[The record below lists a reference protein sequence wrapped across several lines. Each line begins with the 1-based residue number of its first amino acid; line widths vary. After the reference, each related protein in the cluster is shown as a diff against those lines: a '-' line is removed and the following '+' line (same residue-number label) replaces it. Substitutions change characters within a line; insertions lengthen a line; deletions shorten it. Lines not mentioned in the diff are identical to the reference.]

1 MTIPLSLLYTFV
13 TVARLQTM
21 KAAAERLG
29 VTPGAVS
36 QRIRE
41 LEERTGRRLFDRTR
55 TGVTLTADGAEL
67 FTSLDSAFE
76 AIDAVQKGLR
86 AVMRRDRV
94 VISAVPAFAANW
106 LTPRLGG
113 FAAQHPEVEIALEA
127 ATRLVDLT
135 SESIDLAI
143 RHGLGHYQ
151 GLKSIR
157 LMAPELIVVASPGCL
172 AANGPLSSP
181 EDCLRYPLL
190 QDKGRR
196 DWPLWLEA
204 HQVDAP
210 KATEG
215 PSFSDDFL
223 LVRAAVSGQGL
234 ALVRDINAED
244 EIGSGRLVRALDI
257 GWPTDFAYYLVGLPK
272 TFERRSAQR
281 FADWLVAEC
290 HAANGG
296 FP

>member
-1 MTIPLSLLYTFV
+1 MAIPLPLLHSFV

-36 QRIRE
+36 QRIRD
-41 LEERTGRRLFDRTR
+41 LEERTGRRLFDRTKS
-55 TGVTLTADGAEL
+55 GVALTADGTEL
-67 FTSLDSAFE
+67 FVSLDSAFE
-76 AIDAVQKGLR
+76 AIDAVQRGLR
-86 AVMRRDRV
+86 AVARRNRV

-113 FAAQHPEVEIALEA
+113 FAAQHPEIEITLEA
-127 ATRLVDLT
+127 ATRLADLV
-135 SESIDLAI
+135 SEPIDLAI
-143 RHGLGHYQ
+143 RHGLGHYR

-157 LMAPELIVVASPGCL
+157 LMAPELIVVASPGCIDT
-172 AANGPLSSP
+172 NGALSSP
-181 EDCLRYPLL
+181 ADCLRYPLL
-190 QDKGRR
+190 QDKGRQ

-204 HQVDAP
+204 HGVDAP
-210 KATEG
+210 QAAEG

-244 EIGSGRLVRALDI
+244 EIDAGRLVKALDI
-257 GWPTDFAYYLVGLPK
+257 GWPTDFAYYLVGQPK
-272 TFERRSAQR
+272 VFERRNVKR

-290 HAANGG
+290 HGADCG